1 MNRSSVVFGLIAAP
15 LLGWVGGGAAFAT
28 YSIDRARSASDPVQ
42 VEPDYA
48 RVQVILD
55 RGCTGCHAG
64 ADAAAGLRLDSW
76 DNIIAGSRH
85 GEAIIPFDSDNSLA
99 IELLTKLNG
108 GPHPAELGAN
118 SIVADDVL
126 ALRMWIDAGA
136 RNADGV
142 APYADATQL
151 LYVANQNSAMV
162 SIIDM
167 EADVVVRTVD
177 LQELGFPPD
186 AKPHHVA
193 VEPDGSH
200 WYVSLIAANRVLK
213 FNRANELVGQVEFER
228 PGMLALHPTE
238 DFLYVG
244 RSMAAVNP
252 PQRIGIISRSDMEID
267 EIDVFFPRP
276 HSMALHPNGE
286 YLYTSSLAVNQIA
299 AIELASDELEL
310 STLDGPP
317 HVFVQFAI
325 SPDGNTMVA
334 AAQLTAKLLV
344 FDITNPMSP
353 ALEDIIDVNAA
364 PWHPTYSPD
373 GHFVYFGNLGD
384 NTITVVD
391 MAVRRPAGLITGNG
405 VAEPHGSAL
414 SPDGSRLYVS
424 NRNVRGAYTPRY
436 DLGDNA
442 NSGTVVVI
450 NTETH
455 AIEKVIEVEGYA
467 AGVGTRTRN

>member
-1 MNRSSVVFGLIAAP
+1 
-15 LLGWVGGGAAFAT
+15 
-28 YSIDRARSASDPVQ
+28 
-42 VEPDYA
+42 
-48 RVQVILD
+48 
-55 RGCTGCHAG
+55 
-64 ADAAAGLRLDSW
+64 
-76 DNIIAGSRH
+76 
-85 GEAIIPFDSDNSLA
+85 
-99 IELLTKLNG
+99 
-108 GPHPAELGAN
+108 
-118 SIVADDVL
+118 
-126 ALRMWIDAGA
+126 
-136 RNADGV
+136 
-142 APYADATQL
+142 
-151 LYVANQNSAMV
+151 
-162 SIIDM
+162 
-167 EADVVVRTVD
+167 
-177 LQELGFPPD
+177 
-186 AKPHHVA
+186 
-193 VEPDGSH
+193 
-200 WYVSLIAANRVLK
+200 
-213 FNRANELVGQVEFER
+213 
-228 PGMLALHPTE
+228 
-238 DFLYVG
+238 
-244 RSMAAVNP
+244 MAAVNP

-299 AIELASDELEL
+299 SIELASDELEL

-353 ALEDIIDVNAA
+353 ELEDIIDVNAA

-442 NSGTVVVI
+442 NSGTVIVI